1 MAREVSTFLNSLR
14 DNLAADYPAAT
25 WRLATLET
33 TLADPTG
40 YLIGTIAVDDS
51 EAITA
56 EAVDRMTGAW
66 YVALPLVVS
75 LYFSR
80 AAFPDYA
87 LARDFAYTI
96 AAWFRMRAAGS
107 PAQAVSQ
114 VGTLIRQ
121 ATIDQKIN
129 DGVDG
134 NALANWLLWQVTVT
148 VPEAILPNFPAIPG
162 AESPGFRQAQGPPQ
176 GEEIRIDRFYVSGD
190 PDATDPAQAEQI
202 YP

>member
-1 MAREVSTFLNSLR
+1 MAREISTFLESLR
-14 DNLAADYPAAT
+14 TNLAADYPAVT

-33 TLADPTG
+33 TLDGPPG
-40 YLIGTIAVDDS
+40 HLIGTIAVDDS
-51 EAITA
+51 EAIPT

-66 YVALPLVVS
+66 YVSLPLVVS

-80 AAFPDYA
+80 ATFTDYD

-96 AAWFRMRAAGS
+96 AAWFRMRAAGV

-134 NALANWLLWQVTVT
+134 NALANWLLWQVTVSIPQ
-148 VPEAILPNFPAIPG
+148 VILPNFPAIP
-162 AESPGFRQAQGPPQ
+162 ASPDVGFRLAQGPPQ
-176 GEEIRIDRFYVSGD
+176 GENIRIDRFFVSSD
-190 PDATDPAQAEQI
+190 PDATDPADAEQI